1 MKDFEKWVTEKHPEY
16 EEPNPETE
24 ETKEEPTEEG
34 RGPVVNGKQKPI
46 TPWKGS
52 WAQQEEERRK
62 NYNHEGMERD
72 RRQIPL
78 HAIPIKKK
86 T

>member
-1 MKDFEKWVTEKHPEY
+1 MKDFEQWVTEKHPEY
-16 EEPNPETE
+16 GEEPVEQETQ
-24 ETKEEPTEEG
+24 EEPTEEG
-34 RGPVVNGKQKPI
+34 RGPVVKGKQKPI

-52 WAQQEEERRK
+52 WAQKEEERRK
-62 NYNHEGMERD
+62 NYNHEGMDRD

-78 HAIPIKKK
+78 NAIPTKKK